1 MCRGERHRSSSVRQR
16 RGARIQIAR
25 SAGACGAARGPG
37 EMAPGRCNHAQ
48 VCEDPAYSL
57 GLGRPNPRR
66 IKLLYSAGDP
76 ASRVPARDCQT
87 RLYTCSA
94 AWLNVSFSF
103 PAGLPAAIFAPRDQR
118 DAKPAG
124 AGALPGSGPT
134 PHACRDPIPATTGD
148 RMRSRQDCVDQVGR
162 GTDGQR
168 LHRIK
173 EELVRDGPSRKRSR
187 CAPRIAPI
195 KPEARPAA

>member
-16 RGARIQIAR
+16 RGARIQTAR
-25 SAGACGAARGPG
+25 SAGAGGAARGPG

-76 ASRVPARDCQT
+76 ASRVPARDCQA

-94 AWLNVSFSF
+94 AWLNVPFGF
-103 PAGLPAAIFAPRDQR
+103 PAGLPAASFAPRDQR
-118 DAKPAG
+118 DAKPAR
-124 AGALPGSGPT
+124 AGN
-134 PHACRDPIPATTGD
+134 CREGD
-148 RMRSRQDCVDQVGR
+148 RLHVRVEIRFRPPPGIECARGRIAWIRWIEGRTANDSTASRRSSSA
-162 GTDGQR
+162 T
-168 LHRIK
+168 
-173 EELVRDGPSRKRSR
+173 GPSRRRSR
-187 CAPRIAPI
+187 RAPRIAPI
-195 KPEARPAA
+195 MPKARPAA